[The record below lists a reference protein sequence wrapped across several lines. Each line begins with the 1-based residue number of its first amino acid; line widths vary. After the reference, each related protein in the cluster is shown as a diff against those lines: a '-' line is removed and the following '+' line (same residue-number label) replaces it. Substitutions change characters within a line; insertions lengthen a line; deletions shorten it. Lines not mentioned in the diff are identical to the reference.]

1 MNIDFKRISILSL
14 LLAGLVLFNACNE
27 DGEMDGGDP
36 PAMPPASSMSPDF
49 NYFDEGGDESGR
61 VDVVN
66 SWVYA
71 ATNVTVYSAILGST
85 LIVPVTAYKVALT
98 QDVTFDADLGLWIWA
113 YDVNVG
119 AHGEFAVKL
128 TAEIQG
134 PDVIWT
140 GSISKAGVFEDFVW
154 FEGTSAINGE
164 SGSWT
169 LYESFANP
177 TPWLSAEWEKSDV
190 DGKANVTFTV
200 EKEGNSLNSSISYT
214 ASATGDFN
222 RSVVIVDTHADNT
235 ITVDWH
241 SVEKNGRVKS
251 AAHFQD
257 DAFHCW
263 DSQLHDVDC

>member
-14 LLAGLVLFNACNE
+14 LLAGLILFNACNE

-36 PAMPPASSMSPDF
+36 PVMPPASSMSPDF

-119 AHGEFAVKL
+119 SAGEFSVKL
-128 TAEIQG
+128 TAEIHG
-134 PDVIWT
+134 AEVLWT
-140 GSISKAGVFEDFVW
+140 GSISKAGVFENFVW

-263 DSQLHDVDC
+263 DSQLQDVDC